1 MATVLG
7 DAQEDSRDLVDD
19 RGAGRPDQRQ
29 VLLGSG
35 SLVLAAIEA
44 ICVFFVSANGLIVLV
59 GGATI
64 GLAQGAAFIHAAAI
78 RLPILAVAT
87 LGALLNLWLLFNAW
101 NLRRAGSAMWR
112 IKPLTL
118 KEQRRIILIAAMSI
132 VTLLVASEL
141 YLHYK
146 EHGSAFAFRSTAP
159 GLVEPV
165 HFSS

>member
-1 MATVLG
+1 M
-7 DAQEDSRDLVDD
+7 
-19 RGAGRPDQRQ
+19 
-29 VLLGSG
+29 LLGSG

-118 KEQRRIILIAAMSI
+118 KERRRIILIAAMSI

-141 YLHYK
+141 YLHHK
-146 EHGSAFAFRSTAP
+146 EHGSAFAFRSTAS

>member
-1 MATVLG
+1 M
-7 DAQEDSRDLVDD
+7 
-19 RGAGRPDQRQ
+19 
-29 VLLGSG
+29 
-35 SLVLAAIEA
+35 
-44 ICVFFVSANGLIVLV
+44 
-59 GGATI
+59 
-64 GLAQGAAFIHAAAI
+64 AQGAAFIHAAAI